1 MEKMNAVIAF
11 LRECA
16 TKLTDLAAELE
27 KDDATPVAEPE
38 KKTASKKKKE
48 PAPAAEPEKKKKK
61 KKPAPVTEP
70 EKTYTFDEVRQK
82 CALKSREGHTSEVKD
97 AIAKF
102 GASTLSGVEPNDYP
116 ALMEIMEGL

>member
-27 KDDATPVAEPE
+27 KDDAAPVEVPE
-38 KKTASKKKKE
+38 KKKKE
-48 PAPAAEPEKKKKK
+48 PAPAA
-61 KKPAPVTEP
+61 EP

-102 GASTLSGVEPNDYP
+102 GASTLSGVDPKDY
-116 ALMEIMEGL
+116 ATLMEIVEGL

>member
-16 TKLTDLAAELE
+16 TKLTDLATELE

-38 KKTASKKKKE
+38 KKIASKKKKE
-48 PAPAAEPEKKKKK
+48 PAPAA
-61 KKPAPVTEP
+61 EP

-102 GASTLSGVEPNDYP
+102 GASTLSGVDPKDYP

>member
-16 TKLTDLAAELE
+16 TKLTDLAIELE
-27 KDDATPVAEPE
+27 KDDTAPVEV
-38 KKTASKKKKE
+38 
-48 PAPAAEPEKKKKK
+48 PEKKKKK
-61 KKPAPVTEP
+61 KETAPAAVP
-70 EKTYTFDEVRQK
+70 EKAYTFDEVRQK

-97 AIAKF
+97 AITKF
-102 GASTLSGVEPNDYP
+102 GASTLSGVDPKDYP

>member
-16 TKLTDLAAELE
+16 TKLTDLATELE
-27 KDDATPVAEPE
+27 KEDTTPVEVPE
-38 KKTASKKKKE
+38 KKSKKKKE
-48 PAPAAEPEKKKKK
+48 AAPAA
-61 KKPAPVTEP
+61 EP

-102 GASTLSGVEPNDYP
+102 GASTLSGVDPKDYP

>member
-16 TKLTDLAAELE
+16 TKLTDLATELE
-27 KDDATPVAEPE
+27 KDGATPMA
-38 KKTASKKKKE
+38 
-48 PAPAAEPEKKKKK
+48 
-61 KKPAPVTEP
+61 EP

-82 CALKSREGHTSEVKD
+82 CALKSREGHTGEVKD

-102 GASTLSGVEPNDYP
+102 GASTLSGVDPKDYP

>member
-16 TKLTDLAAELE
+16 TKLTDLATELE
-27 KDDATPVAEPE
+27 KDDATPVE
-38 KKTASKKKKE
+38 
-48 PAPAAEPEKKKKK
+48 EPEKKKE
-61 KKPAPVTEP
+61 TEP
-70 EKTYTFDEVRQK
+70 PTVPDKTYTFDEVRQK

-102 GASTLSGVEPNDYP
+102 GASTLSGVDPKDYP

>member
-16 TKLTDLAAELE
+16 TKLTDLAVELE
-27 KDDATPVAEPE
+27 KDDAAPVEVPE
-38 KKTASKKKKE
+38 KKKKKE
-48 PAPAAEPEKKKKK
+48 PAPAA
-61 KKPAPVTEP
+61 EP

-102 GASTLSGVEPNDYP
+102 GASTLSGVDPKDY
-116 ALMEIMEGL
+116 ATLMEIVEGL

>member
-16 TKLTDLAAELE
+16 TKLNDLAVELE
-27 KDDATPVAEPE
+27 KDDAAPVEV
-38 KKTASKKKKE
+38 
-48 PAPAAEPEKKKKK
+48 PEKKKKK
-61 KKPAPVTEP
+61 KEAAPVTEP

-82 CALKSREGHTSEVKD
+82 CALKSREGHTGEVKD

-102 GASTLSGVEPNDYP
+102 GASTLSGVDPKDYA
-116 ALMEIMEGL
+116 ALMEIVEGL

>member
-16 TKLTDLAAELE
+16 TKLTDLAVELE
-27 KDDATPVAEPE
+27 KDDTTPMEVPE
-38 KKTASKKKKE
+38 KKSKKKKE
-48 PAPAAEPEKKKKK
+48 TAPAA
-61 KKPAPVTEP
+61 EP

-102 GASTLSGVEPNDYP
+102 GASTLSGVDPKDY
-116 ALMEIMEGL
+116 ATLMEIVEGL

>member
-16 TKLTDLAAELE
+16 TKLTDLATELE

-38 KKTASKKKKE
+38 KKSKMKKE
-48 PAPAAEPEKKKKK
+48 PAPAA
-61 KKPAPVTEP
+61 EP

-97 AIAKF
+97 TIAKF
-102 GASTLSGVEPNDYP
+102 GVSTLSGVDPKDY
-116 ALMEIMEGL
+116 ATLMEIVEGL

>member
-16 TKLTDLAAELE
+16 TKLTDLATELE
-27 KDDATPVAEPE
+27 KDDA
-38 KKTASKKKKE
+38 
-48 PAPAAEPEKKKKK
+48 
-61 KKPAPVTEP
+61 APVEVP

-102 GASTLSGVEPNDYP
+102 GASTLSGVDPKDYP

>member
-16 TKLTDLAAELE
+16 TKLTDLAVELE
-27 KDDATPVAEPE
+27 KDDAAPVEVPE
-38 KKTASKKKKE
+38 KKKKKKE
-48 PAPAAEPEKKKKK
+48 PAPAA
-61 KKPAPVTEP
+61 EP

-102 GASTLSGVEPNDYP
+102 CASTLSGVDPKDY
-116 ALMEIMEGL
+116 ATLMEIVEGL

>member
-1 MEKMNAVIAF
+1 MEKMNVVIAF

-16 TKLTDLAAELE
+16 TKLTDLATELE
-27 KDDATPVAEPE
+27 KDDATPVEVPE
-38 KKTASKKKKE
+38 KKAKKKKE
-48 PAPAAEPEKKKKK
+48 PAPAA
-61 KKPAPVTEP
+61 EP

-102 GASTLSGVEPNDYP
+102 GASTLSGVDPKDYP
-116 ALMEIMEGL
+116 ALMEIMEVL

>member
-16 TKLTDLAAELE
+16 TKLTDLATELE
-27 KDDATPVAEPE
+27 KDDTTPMEVPE
-38 KKTASKKKKE
+38 KKSKKKKE
-48 PAPAAEPEKKKKK
+48 PAPAA
-61 KKPAPVTEP
+61 EP

-102 GASTLSGVEPNDYP
+102 GASTLSGVDPKDY
-116 ALMEIMEGL
+116 ATLMEIVEGL